1 MTISL
6 QNKEV
11 QRFVKY
17 FSATKAFEKLAE
29 KYHEVYTPE
38 QAEKLIY
45 SFSSIDGEFVFND
58 ELVQDFFIIWVAG
71 KIDKRDYILGKGIT
85 AVSKGVLKNSGE
97 HLVRLSNI
105 EMFGGGEIGK
115 PIDDESKRHS
125 EDYPQIDDVVIHCKS
140 ESHALKIY
148 DAILDK

>member
-1 MTISL
+1 MSISL
-6 QNKEV
+6 TGKEV

-17 FSATKAFEKLAE
+17 FIKLDTFQ
-29 KYHEVYTPE
+29 KLSKRYTEVYSVE
-38 QAEKLIY
+38 ESEKLIL
-45 SFSSIDGEFVFND
+45 SFKNIDGEFIFND
-58 ELVQDFFIIWVAG
+58 ELVQDFFTIWVAG

-85 AVSKGVLKNSGE
+85 AVSKGTLKNTDE

-115 PIDDESKRHS
+115 PIEDETKRHS

>member
-1 MTISL
+1 MSISL
-6 QNKEV
+6 HNKEV

-45 SFSSIDGEFVFND
+45 SFSSIDGEFTFND

-71 KIDKRDYILGKGIT
+71 KIDKRDYILGKGVT
-85 AVSKGVLKNSGE
+85 AVSKGTIKNTE
-97 HLVRLSNI
+97 DYLIRLSNI
-105 EMFGGGEIGK
+105 EMFGGGSVGEAV
-115 PIDDESKRHS
+115 SVNKRHS

-140 ESHALKIY
+140 EQHAEKIY
-148 DAILDK
+148 NAILDR